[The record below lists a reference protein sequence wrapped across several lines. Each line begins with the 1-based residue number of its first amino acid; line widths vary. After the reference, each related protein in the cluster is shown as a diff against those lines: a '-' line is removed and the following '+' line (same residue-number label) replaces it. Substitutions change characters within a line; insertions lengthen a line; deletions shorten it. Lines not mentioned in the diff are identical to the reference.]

1 MPSSERYQSDADCV
15 SAISSLRSGSLVPD
29 PNYDSARDP
38 CHVVFAPPME
48 IIVTAESEVPDWL
61 RMQEGE
67 RPLGPS
73 LDRAL
78 SAPLR
83 TPAPQS
89 EHVVDERNR
98 QCSWDSRYNVTR
110 MTLLDPPLCDDIPM
124 FWNPVPSTEKSMMT
138 VETIAALGSSMSDEE
153 DENVGITITRER
165 RVSLA
170 KLFWLFRGSQRTVR
184 LRRSRGCFT

>member
-1 MPSSERYQSDADCV
+1 MPSSERYQSDADCK

-61 RMQEGE
+61 CIQEGV
-67 RPLGPS
+67 RPLGSS
-73 LDRAL
+73 LDRAS
-78 SAPLR
+78 SAPFSA
-83 TPAPQS
+83 PAPQS
-89 EHVVDERNR
+89 EQMDERNR

-110 MTLLDPPLCDDIPM
+110 MTLLDPPLGDDIPM
-124 FWNPVPSTEKSMMT
+124 VWNPVPSTEKSMMT
-138 VETIAALGSSMSDEE
+138 VETITALGSSMSDEE
-153 DENVGITITRER
+153 DETVGIAKTRER

-170 KLFWLFRGSQRTVR
+170 KLFWVFRGSQRTVR